1 MKKYSVRSMI
11 TFLVLALSGLVL
23 IMAAIL
29 QMQGEEPC
37 HNCYESD
44 KGQFKYVLYDGT
56 SPSIIPSIHNELL
69 LKQAPLM
76 KSFGLDSIPVITVR
90 VWQSQKGY
98 LDEQERSI
106 GQRYAFSTGYIEPK
120 SNEIRLLYFGGEIHK
135 TALHEFVHLLTLQVN
150 PNFANNPRWLWEAI
164 AIYKSEDYWF
174 HVNNRTAIS
183 RRFDGLVQDLYHKP
197 NSSSAVYELG
207 YTVGEFIERSWGEA
221 AFVDLIKSN
230 GDPSQFTDQ
239 SIESLFSDWEK
250 FVKTTYL
257 SGPKSEY
264 EKAMERSPFDRRDT
278 AN

>member
-1 MKKYSVRSMI
+1 MKRYPSKSIVAFLFLTTSV
-11 TFLVLALSGLVL
+11 LVLVVAVVL
-23 IMAAIL
+23 
-29 QMQGEEPC
+29 QFRGEQVC
-37 HNCYESD
+37 DGCYESD

-56 SPSIIPSIHNELL
+56 SPSVIPSIHNTLL
-69 LKQAPLM
+69 INRTPLM
-76 KSFGLDSIPVITVR
+76 NTFELGSMPPVTVR
-90 VWQSQKGY
+90 VWRNQKAY

-106 GQRYAFSTGYIEPK
+106 GYRYAFSTGYIEPK

-174 HVNNRTAIS
+174 HMSNRHAIS
-183 RRFDGLVQDLYHKP
+183 RRFDGLAQDLYNKP

-207 YTVGEFIERSWGEA
+207 YTVGEFIERSWGEE

-230 GDPSQFTDQ
+230 GDPSQLTDQ
-239 SIESLFSDWEK
+239 PIASLFYDWEK

-278 AN
+278 VN

>member
-1 MKKYSVRSMI
+1 MKRYPPKSIV
-11 TFLVLALSGLVL
+11 TFLFLTMSVLVL
-23 IMAAIL
+23 VVAFVL
-29 QMQGEEPC
+29 QIRGEQAC
-37 HNCYESD
+37 DSCYESD
-44 KGQFKYVLYDGT
+44 KGQFKFVLYDGT
-56 SPSIIPSIHNELL
+56 SPAIIPSIYNELL

-90 VWQSQKGY
+90 VWQSQKAY

-120 SNEIRLLYFGGEIHK
+120 SNEIRLLYFGGEIQR
-135 TALHEFVHLLTLQVN
+135 TALHEFVHLLTLQIN
-150 PNFANNPRWLWEAI
+150 PNFANNPRWLWEAV

-174 HVNNRTAIS
+174 HMNNRSAIKG
-183 RRFDGLVQDLYHKP
+183 RFDGLVQDLYNKP

-207 YTVGEFIERSWGEA
+207 YTVGEFIERSWGEG

-230 GDPSQFTDQ
+230 GDPSQLTDQ
-239 SIESLFSDWEK
+239 PIESLFYDWEK

-278 AN
+278 VN

>member
-1 MKKYSVRSMI
+1 MKRYPPKSIV
-11 TFLVLALSGLVL
+11 TFLFLTMSVLVL
-23 IMAAIL
+23 VVAFVL
-29 QMQGEEPC
+29 QIRGEQAC
-37 HNCYESD
+37 DSCYESD
-44 KGQFKYVLYDGT
+44 KGQFKFVLYDGT
-56 SPSIIPSIHNELL
+56 SPAIIPSIHNELL

-90 VWQSQKGY
+90 VWQSQKAY

-120 SNEIRLLYFGGEIHK
+120 SNEIRLLYFGGEIQR
-135 TALHEFVHLLTLQVN
+135 TALHEFVHLLTLQIN
-150 PNFANNPRWLWEAI
+150 PNFANNPRWLWEAV

-174 HVNNRTAIS
+174 HMNNRSAIKG
-183 RRFDGLVQDLYHKP
+183 RFDGLVQDLYNKP

-207 YTVGEFIERSWGEA
+207 YTVGEFIERSWGEG

-230 GDPSQFTDQ
+230 GDPSQLTDQ
-239 SIESLFSDWEK
+239 PIESLFYDWEK

-278 AN
+278 VN

>member
-1 MKKYSVRSMI
+1 MKRYPPKSIV
-11 TFLVLALSGLVL
+11 TFLFLTMSALVL
-23 IMAAIL
+23 VVAFVL
-29 QMQGEEPC
+29 QIRGEQAC
-37 HNCYESD
+37 DSCYESD
-44 KGQFKYVLYDGT
+44 KGQFKFVLYDGT
-56 SPSIIPSIHNELL
+56 SPAIIPSIYNELL

-90 VWQSQKGY
+90 VWQSQKAY

-120 SNEIRLLYFGGEIHK
+120 SNEIRLLYFGGEIQR
-135 TALHEFVHLLTLQVN
+135 TALHEFVHLLTLQIN
-150 PNFANNPRWLWEAI
+150 PNFANNPRWLWEAV

-174 HVNNRTAIS
+174 HMNNRSAIKG
-183 RRFDGLVQDLYHKP
+183 RFDGLVQDLYNKP

-207 YTVGEFIERSWGEA
+207 YTVGEFIERSWGEG

-230 GDPSQFTDQ
+230 GAPSLLTDQ
-239 SIESLFSDWEK
+239 PIESLFYDWEK

-278 AN
+278 VN

>member
-1 MKKYSVRSMI
+1 MKRYPPKSIV
-11 TFLVLALSGLVL
+11 TFLFLTMSALALVVAFVL
-23 IMAAIL
+23 QIR
-29 QMQGEEPC
+29 GEQAC
-37 HNCYESD
+37 DSCYESD
-44 KGQFKYVLYDGT
+44 KGQFKFVLYDGT
-56 SPSIIPSIHNELL
+56 SPAIIPSIYNELL

-90 VWQSQKGY
+90 VWQSQKAY

-120 SNEIRLLYFGGEIHK
+120 SNEIRLLYFGGEIQR
-135 TALHEFVHLLTLQVN
+135 TALHEFVHLLTLQIN
-150 PNFANNPRWLWEAI
+150 PNFANNPRWLWEAV

-174 HVNNRTAIS
+174 HMNNRSAIKG
-183 RRFDGLVQDLYHKP
+183 RFDGLVQDLYNKP

-207 YTVGEFIERSWGEA
+207 YTVGEFIERSWGEG

-230 GDPSQFTDQ
+230 GDPSLLTDQ
-239 SIESLFSDWEK
+239 PIESLFYDWEK

-278 AN
+278 VN

>member
-1 MKKYSVRSMI
+1 MKRYPPKSIV
-11 TFLVLALSGLVL
+11 TFLFLTMSALVL
-23 IMAAIL
+23 VVAFVL
-29 QMQGEEPC
+29 QIRGEQAC
-37 HNCYESD
+37 DSCYESD
-44 KGQFKYVLYDGT
+44 KGQFKFVLYDGT
-56 SPSIIPSIHNELL
+56 SPAIIPSIYNELL

-90 VWQSQKGY
+90 VWQSQKAY

-120 SNEIRLLYFGGEIHK
+120 SNEIRLLYFGGEIQR
-135 TALHEFVHLLTLQVN
+135 TVLHEFVHLLTLQIN
-150 PNFANNPRWLWEAI
+150 PNFANNPRWLWEAV

-174 HVNNRTAIS
+174 HMNNRSAIKG
-183 RRFDGLVQDLYHKP
+183 RFDGLVQDLYNKP

-207 YTVGEFIERSWGEA
+207 YTVGEFIERSWGEG

-230 GDPSQFTDQ
+230 GDPSLLTDQ
-239 SIESLFSDWEK
+239 PIESLFYDWEK

-278 AN
+278 VN

>member
-1 MKKYSVRSMI
+1 MKRYPPKSIV
-11 TFLVLALSGLVL
+11 TFLFLTMSALVL
-23 IMAAIL
+23 VVAFVL
-29 QMQGEEPC
+29 QIRGEQAC
-37 HNCYESD
+37 DSCYESD
-44 KGQFKYVLYDGT
+44 KGQFKFVLYDGT
-56 SPSIIPSIHNELL
+56 SPAIIPSIYNELL
-69 LKQAPLM
+69 LKRAPLM

-90 VWQSQKGY
+90 VWQSQKAY

-120 SNEIRLLYFGGEIHK
+120 SNEIRLLYFGGEIQR
-135 TALHEFVHLLTLQVN
+135 TALHEFVHLLTLQIN
-150 PNFANNPRWLWEAI
+150 PNFANNPRWLWEAV

-174 HVNNRTAIS
+174 HMNNRSAIKG
-183 RRFDGLVQDLYHKP
+183 RFDGLVQDLYNKP

-207 YTVGEFIERSWGEA
+207 YTVGEFIERSWGEG

-230 GDPSQFTDQ
+230 GDPSQLTDQ
-239 SIESLFSDWEK
+239 PIESLFYDWEK

-278 AN
+278 VN

>member
-1 MKKYSVRSMI
+1 MKRYPPKSIV
-11 TFLVLALSGLVL
+11 TFLFLTMSVLVL
-23 IMAAIL
+23 VVAFVL
-29 QMQGEEPC
+29 QIRGEQAC
-37 HNCYESD
+37 DSCYESD
-44 KGQFKYVLYDGT
+44 KGQFKFVLYDGT
-56 SPSIIPSIHNELL
+56 SPAIIPSIYNELL

-90 VWQSQKGY
+90 VWQSQKAY

-120 SNEIRLLYFGGEIHK
+120 SNEIRLLYFGGEIQR
-135 TALHEFVHLLTLQVN
+135 TALHEFVHLLTLQIN
-150 PNFANNPRWLWEAI
+150 PNFANNPRWLWEAV
-164 AIYKSEDYWF
+164 AIYKSEGYWF
-174 HVNNRTAIS
+174 HMNNRSAIKG
-183 RRFDGLVQDLYHKP
+183 RFDGLVQDLYNKP

-207 YTVGEFIERSWGEA
+207 YTVGEFIERSWGEG

-230 GDPSQFTDQ
+230 GDPSQLTDQ
-239 SIESLFSDWEK
+239 PIESLFYDWEK

-278 AN
+278 VN

>member
-1 MKKYSVRSMI
+1 MKRYPPKSIV
-11 TFLVLALSGLVL
+11 TFLFLTMSALVL
-23 IMAAIL
+23 VVAFVL
-29 QMQGEEPC
+29 QIRGEQAC
-37 HNCYESD
+37 DSCYESD
-44 KGQFKYVLYDGT
+44 KGQFKFVLYDGT
-56 SPSIIPSIHNELL
+56 SPAIIPSIYNELL

-76 KSFGLDSIPVITVR
+76 KSFDLDSIPVITVR
-90 VWQSQKGY
+90 VWQSQKAY

-120 SNEIRLLYFGGEIHK
+120 SNEIRLLYFGGEIQR
-135 TALHEFVHLLTLQVN
+135 TVLHEFVHLLTLQIN
-150 PNFANNPRWLWEAI
+150 PNFANNPRWLWEAV

-174 HVNNRTAIS
+174 HMNNRSAIKG
-183 RRFDGLVQDLYHKP
+183 RFDGLVQDLYNKP

-207 YTVGEFIERSWGEA
+207 YTVGEFIERSWGEG

-230 GDPSQFTDQ
+230 GDPSQLTDQ
-239 SIESLFSDWEK
+239 PIESLFYDWEK

-278 AN
+278 VN

>member
-1 MKKYSVRSMI
+1 MKRYPPKSIV
-11 TFLVLALSGLVL
+11 TFLFLTMSALVL
-23 IMAAIL
+23 VVAFVL
-29 QMQGEEPC
+29 QIRGEQAC
-37 HNCYESD
+37 DSCYESD
-44 KGQFKYVLYDGT
+44 KGQFKFVLYDGT
-56 SPSIIPSIHNELL
+56 SPAKIPSIYNELL

-90 VWQSQKGY
+90 VWQSQKAY

-120 SNEIRLLYFGGEIHK
+120 SNEIRLLYFGGEIQR
-135 TALHEFVHLLTLQVN
+135 TALHEFVHLLTLQIN
-150 PNFANNPRWLWEAI
+150 PNFANNPRWLWEAV

-174 HVNNRTAIS
+174 HMNNRSAIKG
-183 RRFDGLVQDLYHKP
+183 RFDGLVQDLYNKP

-207 YTVGEFIERSWGEA
+207 YTVGEFIERSWGEG

-230 GDPSQFTDQ
+230 GDPSLLTDQ
-239 SIESLFSDWEK
+239 PIESLFYDWEK

-278 AN
+278 VN

>member
-1 MKKYSVRSMI
+1 MKRYPPKSIV
-11 TFLVLALSGLVL
+11 TFLFLTMSALVL
-23 IMAAIL
+23 VVAFVL
-29 QMQGEEPC
+29 QIRGEQAC
-37 HNCYESD
+37 DSCYESD
-44 KGQFKYVLYDGT
+44 KGQFKFVLYDGT
-56 SPSIIPSIHNELL
+56 SPAIIPSIYNELL

-76 KSFGLDSIPVITVR
+76 RSFGLDSIPVITVR
-90 VWQSQKGY
+90 VWQSQKAY

-120 SNEIRLLYFGGEIHK
+120 SNEIRLLYFGGEIQR
-135 TALHEFVHLLTLQVN
+135 TALHEFVHLLTLQIN
-150 PNFANNPRWLWEAI
+150 PNFANNPRWLWEAV

-174 HVNNRTAIS
+174 HMNNRSAIKG
-183 RRFDGLVQDLYHKP
+183 RFDGLVQDLYNKP

-207 YTVGEFIERSWGEA
+207 YTVGEFIERSWGEG

-230 GDPSQFTDQ
+230 GDPSPLTDQ
-239 SIESLFSDWEK
+239 PIESLFYDWEK

-278 AN
+278 VN

>member
-1 MKKYSVRSMI
+1 MKRYPPKSIV
-11 TFLVLALSGLVL
+11 TFLFLTMSVLVL
-23 IMAAIL
+23 VVAFVL
-29 QMQGEEPC
+29 QIRGEQAC
-37 HNCYESD
+37 DSCYESD
-44 KGQFKYVLYDGT
+44 KGQFKFVLYDGT
-56 SPSIIPSIHNELL
+56 SPAIIPSIYNELL

-90 VWQSQKGY
+90 VWQSQKAY

-120 SNEIRLLYFGGEIHK
+120 SNEIRLLYFGGEIQR
-135 TALHEFVHLLTLQVN
+135 TALHEFVHLLTLQIN
-150 PNFANNPRWLWEAI
+150 PNFANNPRWLWEAV

-174 HVNNRTAIS
+174 HMNNRSAIKG
-183 RRFDGLVQDLYHKP
+183 RFDGLVQDLYNKP

-207 YTVGEFIERSWGEA
+207 YTVGEFIERSWGEG

-230 GDPSQFTDQ
+230 GDPSQLTDQ
-239 SIESLFSDWEK
+239 PIESLFYDWEQ

-264 EKAMERSPFDRRDT
+264 EKAMERSPFDSRDT
-278 AN
+278 VN

>member
-1 MKKYSVRSMI
+1 MKRYPPKSIV
-11 TFLVLALSGLVL
+11 TFLFLTMSALVL
-23 IMAAIL
+23 VVAFVL
-29 QMQGEEPC
+29 QIRGEQAC
-37 HNCYESD
+37 DSCYESD
-44 KGQFKYVLYDGT
+44 KGQFKFVLYDGT
-56 SPSIIPSIHNELL
+56 SPAIIPSIYNELL

-76 KSFGLDSIPVITVR
+76 KSFDLDSIPIITVR
-90 VWQSQKGY
+90 VWQSQKAY

-120 SNEIRLLYFGGEIHK
+120 SNEIRLLYFGGEIQR
-135 TALHEFVHLLTLQVN
+135 TVLHEFVHLLTLQIN
-150 PNFANNPRWLWEAI
+150 PNFANNPRWLWEAV

-174 HVNNRTAIS
+174 HMNNRSAIKG
-183 RRFDGLVQDLYHKP
+183 RFDGLVQDLYNKP

-207 YTVGEFIERSWGEA
+207 YTVGEFIERSWGEG

-230 GDPSQFTDQ
+230 GDPSQLTDQ
-239 SIESLFSDWEK
+239 PIESLFYDWEK

-278 AN
+278 VN

>member
-1 MKKYSVRSMI
+1 MKRYPPKSIV
-11 TFLVLALSGLVL
+11 TFLFLTMSALVL
-23 IMAAIL
+23 VVAFVL
-29 QMQGEEPC
+29 QIRGEQAC
-37 HNCYESD
+37 DSCYESD
-44 KGQFKYVLYDGT
+44 KGQFKFVLYDGT
-56 SPSIIPSIHNELL
+56 SPAIIPSIYNELL

-90 VWQSQKGY
+90 VWQSQKAY

-120 SNEIRLLYFGGEIHK
+120 SNEIRLLYFGGEIQR
-135 TALHEFVHLLTLQVN
+135 TALHEFVHLLTLQIN
-150 PNFANNPRWLWEAI
+150 PNFANNPRWLWEAV

-174 HVNNRTAIS
+174 HMNNRSAIKG
-183 RRFDGLVQDLYHKP
+183 RFDGLVQDLYNKP

-207 YTVGEFIERSWGEA
+207 YTVGEFIERSWGEG

-230 GDPSQFTDQ
+230 GDPSQLTDQ
-239 SIESLFSDWEK
+239 PIESLFYDWEK

-278 AN
+278 VN

>member
-1 MKKYSVRSMI
+1 MKRYPPKSIV
-11 TFLVLALSGLVL
+11 TFLFLTMSALALVVAFVL
-23 IMAAIL
+23 QIR
-29 QMQGEEPC
+29 GEQAC
-37 HNCYESD
+37 DSCYESD
-44 KGQFKYVLYDGT
+44 KGQFKFVLYDGT
-56 SPSIIPSIHNELL
+56 SPAIIPSIYNELL

-90 VWQSQKGY
+90 VWQSQKAY

-120 SNEIRLLYFGGEIHK
+120 SNEIRLLYFGGEIQR
-135 TALHEFVHLLTLQVN
+135 TALHEFVHLLTLQIN
-150 PNFANNPRWLWEAI
+150 PNFANNPRWLWEAV

-174 HVNNRTAIS
+174 HMNNRSAIKG
-183 RRFDGLVQDLYHKP
+183 RFDGLVQDLYNKP

-207 YTVGEFIERSWGEA
+207 YTVGEFIERSWGEG

-230 GDPSQFTDQ
+230 GDPSQLTDQ
-239 SIESLFSDWEK
+239 PIESLFYDWEK

-278 AN
+278 VN

>member
-1 MKKYSVRSMI
+1 MKRYPPKSIV
-11 TFLVLALSGLVL
+11 TFLFLTMSALVL
-23 IMAAIL
+23 VVAFVL
-29 QMQGEEPC
+29 QIRGEQAC
-37 HNCYESD
+37 DSCYESD
-44 KGQFKYVLYDGT
+44 KGQFKFVLYDGT
-56 SPSIIPSIHNELL
+56 SPAIIPSIYNELL

-76 KSFGLDSIPVITVR
+76 KSFDLDSIPIITVR
-90 VWQSQKGY
+90 VWQSQKAY

-120 SNEIRLLYFGGEIHK
+120 SNEIRLLYFGGEIQR
-135 TALHEFVHLLTLQVN
+135 TVLHEFVHLLTLQIN
-150 PNFANNPRWLWEAI
+150 PNFANNPRWLWEAV

-174 HVNNRTAIS
+174 HMNNRSAIKG
-183 RRFDGLVQDLYHKP
+183 RFDGLVQDLYNKP

-207 YTVGEFIERSWGEA
+207 YMVGEFIERSWGEG

-230 GDPSQFTDQ
+230 GDPSQLTDQ
-239 SIESLFSDWEK
+239 PIESLFYDWEK

-278 AN
+278 VN

>member
-1 MKKYSVRSMI
+1 MKRYPPKSIV
-11 TFLVLALSGLVL
+11 TFLFLTMSVLVL
-23 IMAAIL
+23 VVAFVL
-29 QMQGEEPC
+29 QIRGEQAC
-37 HNCYESD
+37 DSCYESD
-44 KGQFKYVLYDGT
+44 KGQFKFVLYDGT
-56 SPSIIPSIHNELL
+56 SPAIIPSIYNELL

-90 VWQSQKGY
+90 VWQSQKAY

-120 SNEIRLLYFGGEIHK
+120 SNEIRLLYFGGEIQR
-135 TALHEFVHLLTLQVN
+135 TALHEFVHLLTLQIN
-150 PNFANNPRWLWEAI
+150 PNFANNPRWLWEAV

-174 HVNNRTAIS
+174 HMNNRSAIKG
-183 RRFDGLVQDLYHKP
+183 RFDGLVQDLYNKP

-207 YTVGEFIERSWGEA
+207 YTVGEFIERSWGEG

-230 GDPSQFTDQ
+230 GDPSQLTDQ
-239 SIESLFSDWEK
+239 PIESLFYDWEK

-264 EKAMERSPFDRRDT
+264 EKAMKRSPFDRRDT
-278 AN
+278 VN